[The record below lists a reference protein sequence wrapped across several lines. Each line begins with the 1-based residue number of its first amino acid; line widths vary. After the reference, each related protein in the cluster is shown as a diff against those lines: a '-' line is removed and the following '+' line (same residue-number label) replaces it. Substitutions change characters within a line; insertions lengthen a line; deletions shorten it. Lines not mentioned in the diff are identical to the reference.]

1 MSRLLTIQL
10 FVIAVSAFA
19 LVNRRKHKIPSRKG
33 FFMEKKLRTLLFQE
47 KSAIFWFYS
56 CASIA
61 ICRSSRSLI

>member
-1 MSRLLTIQL
+1 MSRLLTIQP
-10 FVIAVSAFA
+10 FVIAVSAF
-19 LVNRRKHKIPSRKG
+19 VNRRKHKIPSRKG

-56 CASIA
+56 YASIA